1 MAINNYSPTF
11 NTPGDLNSRPNSV
24 IPGDPEKPE
33 TPKEPT
39 TPKIK
44 ITDDPWGWAKA
55 NPWAAAG
62 GIAALTGLLGTLN
75 NNNNRGGN
83 GLNIGGGIL
92 AALLGGGL
100 TFALLKGIPWFKEKY
115 GDISSKLTDTVNNAN
130 ETMNSVKNASNS
142 VEDAANN
149 ANKVISYADRNIPYE
164 RAKVRELEAQAAA
177 AATAPIL
184 TSTEAYKRKQ
194 ESIGKP
200 ITSAA
205 TKVKDPQT
213 GATVPQW
220 TSPDGE
226 AHALNP
232 YDVSD
237 EWIPEMDAN
246 GNIIRYRHVNDAQI
260 KKGEENDV
268 EHELYKDGM
277 TSFAKHLKNGWLKL
291 FK

>member
-1 MAINNYSPTF
+1 METDRSYYDMY
-11 NTPGDLNSRPNSV
+11 GRPNAN
-24 IPGDPEKPE
+24 PAQTTLGDPKSSR
-33 TPKEPT
+33 TPT
-39 TPKIK
+39 NSTQPKIK
-44 ITDDPWGWAKA
+44 ITDNPWGWAKA

-62 GIAALTGLLGTLN
+62 GIAALTGLLGGLGN

-83 GLNIGGGIL
+83 GFNIGGGIL

-130 ETMNSVKNASNS
+130 ETMNSVKNA
-142 VEDAANN
+142 ANN

-164 RAKVRELEAQAAA
+164 RAKLRELEAQFKAVVN
-177 AATAPIL
+177 APIR

-194 ESIGKP
+194 ESISKP

-205 TKVKDPQT
+205 TKIKDPQT
-213 GATVPQW
+213 GATIPQW
-220 TSPDGE
+220 ISPDGE

-232 YDVSD
+232 YDVSN

-260 KKGEENDV
+260 KKD
-268 EHELYKDGM
+268 
-277 TSFAKHLKNGWLKL
+277 
-291 FK
+291 